1 MGLKRAMGL
10 AGGGDG
16 PKAALRAK
24 FPDVWETAADLHEV
38 GKRVKAPPNEALAVV
53 DGNVAAMAVPQNITA
68 LEDMTRF
75 LTHQFSKHLEA
86 ACNVVVVLDDPA
98 TLTRAKRA
106 EQARRDASR
115 RKPPVTSADLAPQ
128 FSTDAFLVGD
138 LRATE
143 DIRVYISNRDTRLR
157 ILDEVFLKVFRTLER
172 KLAGRLDGAPPASF
186 SIVGV
191 DARGGNRPVDERRTA
206 DVLSTDDLL
215 EEALCGATAGEGD
228 LKIVEVVDIAIAER
242 ARPGSPLAGFKT
254 ALIHT
259 IDTDSILIELVAEAR
274 RMEANALVNTF
285 VVFKERHKRNAD
297 GEDSPRFTL
306 FDVSGQLL
314 YLLEELFGLEVS
326 KVAPSLVRSAVA
338 LFVMAQAAQGTDFC
352 CLKGLRTLE
361 VLDACRVVCS
371 EELHY
376 ISPLP
381 SIWEGGEE
389 DLLFAEPALRR
400 VLSLC
405 GSTIEGISR
414 RSVHASALKAP
425 PKEDLL
431 RVLWTAAYWH
441 GREIL
446 AVERWGF

>member
-1 MGLKRAMGL
+1 MMLTPIVAALLLTPVVAPQPPLPDWQAEMLARRPKSRASVHCSGYPE
-10 AGGGDG
+10 D
-16 PKAALRAK
+16 AALRAVLARRGALVASTVVT
-24 FPDVWETAADLHEV
+24 DDLMRENEDERLDA
-38 GKRVKAPPNEALAVV
+38 GLRDDAMDEYEREKAGRPSRE
-53 DGNVAAMAVPQNITA
+53 
-68 LEDMTRF
+68 E
-75 LTHQFSKHLEA
+75 E
-86 ACNVVVVLDDPA
+86 
-98 TLTRAKRA
+98 
-106 EQARRDASR
+106 ARRDAAR
-115 RKPPVTSADLAPQ
+115 RKPVITSADLAPQ
-128 FSTDAFLVGD
+128 FSTDAFLVAD
-138 LRATE
+138 LQAKE
-143 DIRVYISNRDTRLR
+143 DVRVYIANRDTRLR

-186 SIVGV
+186 SVVGV

-215 EEALCGATAGEGD
+215 EEALCGVTAGEGD
-228 LKIVEVVDIAIAER
+228 LKIVEVVDITIAER

-306 FDVSGQLL
+306 FDVSGQIL
-314 YLLEELFGLEVS
+314 YLLEELFDLEVN
-326 KVAPSLVRSAVA
+326 KVAPSLVRPAVA
-338 LFVMAQAAQGTDFC
+338 LFVMGQAAQGTDFC
-352 CLKGLRTLE
+352 GVKGLRTLE

-376 ISPLP
+376 LSPLP
-381 SIWEGGEE
+381 SVWNGDEE
-389 DLLFAEPALRR
+389 DLLLAEPALRR

-414 RSVHASALKAP
+414 RKVHASALKEP
-425 PKEDLL
+425 RQEDLL
-431 RVLWTAAYWH
+431 RVLWTVCYWH
-441 GREIL
+441 GREMRG
-446 AVERWGF
+446 VERWGFT